1 MIKEEG
7 ISLLKGRTI
16 ERVSVSPANDEIVF
30 VTTDGKRFRM
40 YHEQDCCEHVEIED
54 ITGDIQSLIGQEV
67 LEAYESSNSDEPPA
81 YESDESYT
89 WTFYRLRTARET
101 VVIRW
106 YGVSNGF
113 YSESVSFVEDDN
125 A

>member
-1 MIKEEG
+1 MKEKG

-16 ERVSVSPANDEIVF
+16 EQVVISLADEEIVF

-40 YHEQDCCEHVEIED
+40 YHEQGCCESVYIED
-54 ITGDIQSLIGQEV
+54 IAGDIQSLIGQEV
-67 LEAYESSNSDEPPA
+67 LEAYESSNSSDPPA
-81 YESDESYT
+81 NDDDYYT

-106 YGVSNGF
+106 YGVSNGY
-113 YSESVSFVEDDN
+113 YSESVSFVEADN